1 MGSTWGSGWW
11 EIDAQTYLQLV
22 MGVLEAG
29 ILMTG
34 IGEHRSQINGLL
46 KKVEENAGGNYKE
59 GINFRER
66 QKRVSAHVSTL
77 QKSTQK
83 L

>member
-11 EIDAQTYLQLV
+11 ETDAKTCLQLV
-22 MGVLEAG
+22 IGVLEAG

-34 IGEHRSQINGLL
+34 IGEHRSQTNGLPR
-46 KKVEENAGGNYKE
+46 KVEENVGENDKE

-66 QKRVSAHVSTL
+66 QRRISAHVSTL